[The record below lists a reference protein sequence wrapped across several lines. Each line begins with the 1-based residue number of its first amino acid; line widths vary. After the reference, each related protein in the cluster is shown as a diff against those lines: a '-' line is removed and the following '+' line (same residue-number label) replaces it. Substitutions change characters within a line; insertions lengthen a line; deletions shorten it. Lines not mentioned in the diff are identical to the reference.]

1 MTDWSGALA
10 RAFQQHIEISG
21 SSGSRGSHR
30 GFDNSSKGMRQETAR
45 TSSCDAMVL
54 VVPSS
59 TDKAGI
65 LQRTTATTTRGGVVL
80 SDEPAKPLYIQ
91 SLPAVGTTG
100 TTGTTERDHS
110 PAGQSDRFEDR
121 ASITNDGADA
131 LRSPIQ
137 ERTPSLETRVI
148 EWLDQHPSPSPAGAC
163 AWCGKPESPQA
174 VVLPFGAHPGTH
186 TWLHAECWRAWHQAR
201 RAEALCALQDGR
213 DLV

>member
-1 MTDWSGALA
+1 MTDWSNALA

-21 SSGSRGSHR
+21 SCGSSGSRR
-30 GFDNSSKGMRQETAR
+30 RFDNSSKGMSQETAR
-45 TSSCDAMVL
+45 TTLCHAMVL
-54 VVPSS
+54 VVPST

-80 SDEPAKPLYIQ
+80 SDGPAKPLCIQ

-110 PAGQSDRFEDR
+110 PAEQNDRFEDR
-121 ASITNDGADA
+121 ASIINDGADA
-131 LRSPIQ
+131 PRSPIQ

-163 AWCGKPESPQA
+163 AWCRKPESPNA
-174 VVLPFGAHPGTH
+174 VVVPFGAEPGTH
-186 TWLHAECWRAWHQAR
+186 TWLHAECWRAWHQVR
-201 RAEALCALQDGR
+201 RAEALSALLASR
-213 DLV
+213 DLG